1 MARNVPS
8 AIGMSW
14 YRRESYSRILEIME
28 DADKLP
34 LAYDQWLK
42 KAEAGE
48 SELQR
53 AGHVVV
59 RAVIDPDEFAAWCL
73 ARNLKVDAQAR
84 MQWASE
90 CALRQFKGS
99 H

>member
-1 MARNVPS
+1 MVGNVPS
-8 AIGMSW
+8 VVGMSW
-14 YRRESYSRILEIME
+14 YSRKSYGRILQIME

-34 LAYDQWLK
+34 PAYDQWLK

-48 SELQR
+48 SKLQR

-73 ARNLKVDAQAR
+73 ARSLNVDAQAR
-84 MQWASE
+84 MQWANE
-90 CALRQFKGS
+90 AAFREFKGS